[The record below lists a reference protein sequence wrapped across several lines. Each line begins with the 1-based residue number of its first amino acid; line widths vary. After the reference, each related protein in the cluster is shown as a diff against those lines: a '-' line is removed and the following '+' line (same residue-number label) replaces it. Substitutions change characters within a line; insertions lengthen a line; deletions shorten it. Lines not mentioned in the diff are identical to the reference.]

1 MTKLEFLSRCTDKYT
16 NVEYNEGDV
25 VEFEDIRAEEILA
38 VENGRYAKKVKE
50 TKRKKNAE

>member
-25 VEFEDIRAEEILA
+25 IEFEDIRADEILA